1 MLRLGVNRTKVSALG
16 GAGDKVFS
24 RVKVCRVCGA
34 NGINHAEAA
43 LTLRALS
50 HSSEEDRL

>member
-1 MLRLGVNRTKVSALG
+1 MKVSALG
-16 GAGDKVFS
+16 GVGDKVWS

-34 NGINHAEAA
+34 KGVNYAEAA